1 MVSIQSSALKPQ
13 YSAWPPRKVAT
24 LMTSLQANKRPTLC
38 LIDGSAYIY
47 RAYFALPTLNNSKGL
62 QTNAVYGFTTTL
74 LKIIREHK
82 PDGLAVAF
90 DEKGPTLRHEEFK
103 EYKAQRPPM
112 PDGMKT
118 QIPYIYRVVEA
129 LNIPAVRQAGYEA
142 DDLIGTLARQAEQ
155 AGYDIVIVTG
165 DKDMLQLVTPH
176 VRIYDPVKDK
186 WSGEAECVAKF
197 GVEPSRVIEVMGLM
211 GDSSDNIPGVK
222 GVGEKTAM
230 KLIAQFGTIDELL
243 QRLDEVAPSRVRMLL
258 TEQADQA
265 RLSRK
270 LATID
275 TRSPVQ
281 FHPESYQLKPPHDD
295 QLTDLLREL
304 EFTSLL
310 KSLQPTQK
318 QPEAK
323 FHATVTIEDETTARR
338 FVDGVPK
345 AGPLGVHCLLTRQPG
360 IGADV
365 LGLTLSTG
373 GQTGFI
379 PIDVHTFMRPI
390 ISVLHDVHRPK
401 IVHDLKAT
409 LLALHRVGV
418 TLAPPYIDTMI
429 ADYLLNPNRRDHSL
443 DTIMLERLGKRLES
457 EKREKTQPQSLFEV
471 DTGSREAAAEAAA
484 ALVEVE
490 PILRE
495 QLTEQ
500 GSLKLFT
507 EVEMPLVP
515 VLADIER
522 NGFLLDVEGLHELS
536 KELERELD
544 RMMETITRLAGGEF
558 NINSPKQLATVLF
571 EKLGLKP
578 LRKTKTGYSTDED
591 TLTQLAVQHE
601 LPAQILS
608 YRSLS
613 KLRSTYVDAL
623 PELVHP
629 ETKRLH
635 TSLNQ
640 TVAATGRLSSTD
652 PNLQNIPVKGDYGL
666 RIREAFIAP
675 KGHELLCAD
684 YSQIEPR
691 ILAHLSQDPR
701 LLSVFTKGEDI
712 HMATAMEIFGLPS
725 GQITRDMR
733 RAAKTVV
740 FGIVYGIS
748 PFGLSQNLGV
758 SQPEAKKYIDTFF
771 ERFPSVRALMDR
783 NIAEGREKGYT
794 TTILGRRRPIPE
806 LQSSDPV
813 QRGFGER
820 MAVNSPIQ
828 GSAADLIKVAM
839 INVHRTL
846 RDELPHVKTILQ
858 VHDELIFEVPDHD
871 LEEAKR
877 LVKQEMEGV
886 GKQLGLSVPLKVDL
900 GVGKNWRVAHP

>member
-1 MVSIQSSALKPQ
+1 MISL
-13 YSAWPPRKVAT
+13 AT
-24 LMTSLQANKRPTLC
+24 DRPPTLY

-47 RAYFALPTLNNSKGL
+47 RAFFALPALNNSKGL
-62 QTNAVYGFTTTL
+62 QTNAIYGFMTTL

-90 DEKGPTLRHEEFK
+90 DEKGPTIRHEKFK

-112 PDGMKT
+112 PDGMKA
-118 QIPYIYRVVEA
+118 QIPYIHRAVEA

-142 DDLIGTLARQAEQ
+142 DDLIGTLARQAEH
-155 AGYDIVIVTG
+155 AGYDIVVVTG

-176 VRIYDPVKDK
+176 VRVYDPVKDK
-186 WSGEAECVAKF
+186 WSGESECVVKF
-197 GVEPSRVIEVMGLM
+197 GVEPARVVEVMGLM
-211 GDSSDNIPGVK
+211 GDASDNIPGVK
-222 GVGEKTAM
+222 GIGEKTAM
-230 KLIAQFGTIDELL
+230 KLIAQFGTIEELL
-243 QRLDEVAPSRVRMLL
+243 RHIEEVTPPRIKNLL
-258 TEQADQA
+258 ADQAENA

-275 TRSPVQ
+275 TQSPVE
-281 FHPESYQLKPPHDD
+281 FHPDSYRIKPPHDE
-295 QLTDLLREL
+295 QLTNLLREL

-310 KSLQPTQK
+310 KSLQSASKREEPKPHDT
-318 QPEAK
+318 A
-323 FHATVTIEDETTARR
+323 VIEDETAAQR
-338 FVDGVPK
+338 FVGSLPK
-345 AGPLGVHCLLTRQPG
+345 DTPLGVHCLLTGQPG
-360 IGADV
+360 VHADV
-365 LGLTLSTG
+365 RGLALSAG
-373 GQTGFI
+373 GHTAFI
-379 PIDVHTFMRPI
+379 PIDVHTFMRP
-390 ISVLHDVHRPK
+390 VLPLLHDTHRTK
-401 IVHDLKAT
+401 VVHDLKGT
-409 LLALHRVGV
+409 LLAFHRIGV
-418 TLAPPYIDTMI
+418 SLAPPYMDAMI
-429 ADYLLNPNRRDHSL
+429 ADYLLNPNRRDHGL
-443 DTIMLERLGKRLES
+443 DTIAFERLGERLGS
-457 EKREKTQPQSLFEV
+457 GNHEKARPQSLFEV
-471 DTGSREAAAEAAA
+471 DTGSRETATDTAAV
-484 ALVEVE
+484 LTKLD
-490 PILRE
+490 PILTE
-495 QLTEQ
+495 QLREQ
-500 GSLKLFT
+500 GSLNLFT
-507 EVEMPLVP
+507 EVELPLVP

-522 NGFLLDVEGLHELS
+522 NGFLLDVQGLHELS

-544 RMMETITRLAGGEF
+544 RMMQTIAGTAGGEF

-571 EKLGLKP
+571 DKLGLKP

-591 TLTQLAVQHE
+591 TLTQLATQHE
-601 LPAQILS
+601 LPSQILN

-613 KLRSTYVDAL
+613 KLKSTYVDAL
-623 PELVHP
+623 PELVRP

-652 PNLQNIPVKGDYGL
+652 PNLQNIPVKGEYGL
-666 RIREAFIAP
+666 RIREAFIVP

-701 LLSVFTKGEDI
+701 LLAVFAQGEDI

-725 GQITRDMR
+725 NHITRDMR
-733 RAAKTVV
+733 RTAKTVV

-758 SQPEAKKYIDTFF
+758 SQAEAKKYIDTFF
-771 ERFPSVRALMDR
+771 ERFSAVRALMDR
-783 NIAEGREKGYT
+783 NIAEGRKKGYT

-806 LQSSDPV
+806 LQSGDPA

-839 INVHRTL
+839 INVHKKL
-846 RDELPHVKTILQ
+846 HEELPHVKMILQ
-858 VHDELIFEVPDHD
+858 VHDELIFEAPDHD

-877 LVKQEMEGV
+877 IVKEEMEAV
-886 GKQLGLSVPLKVDL
+886 GQQLGLSVPLKVDL

>member
-1 MVSIQSSALKPQ
+1 MPDSTDAKKIL
-13 YSAWPPRKVAT
+13 Y
-24 LMTSLQANKRPTLC
+24 

-47 RAYFALPTLNNSKGL
+47 RAFFALPALNNSNGL
-62 QTNAVYGFTTTL
+62 QTNAVYGFMTTL
-74 LKIIREHK
+74 LKIIREHR

-112 PDGMKT
+112 PDGMKG
-118 QIPYIYRVVEA
+118 QIPYIHRAVEA
-129 LNIPAVRQAGYEA
+129 LNIPAVKQSGYEA

-155 AGYDIVIVTG
+155 DGYDVVIVTG
-165 DKDMLQLVTPH
+165 DKDMLQLLTPH

-186 WSGEAECVAKF
+186 WSGDAECVAKF
-197 GVEPSRVIEVMGLM
+197 GVEPARVVEVMGLM
-211 GDSSDNIPGVK
+211 GDTSDNIPGVK
-222 GVGEKTAM
+222 GIGEKTAM
-230 KLIAQFGTIDELL
+230 KLIAQFGTIEELL
-243 QRLDEVAPSRVRMLL
+243 RRLDEVTPARIKTLL
-258 TEQADQA
+258 TEQAENA

-275 TRSPVQ
+275 TQSPVE
-281 FHPESYQLKPPHDD
+281 FHPDSDRIKPPHDE

-310 KSLQPTQK
+310 KSLQSSPK
-318 QPEAK
+318 QQEMKAQDI
-323 FHATVTIEDETTARR
+323 TTIEDEIAAQR
-338 FVDGVPK
+338 FVDSLPK
-345 AGPLGVHCLLTRQPG
+345 NAPLGLHCLLASQPG
-360 IGADV
+360 VHTDV
-365 LGLTLSTG
+365 LGITVSTG
-373 GQTGFI
+373 EHTAFI

-390 ISVLHDVHRPK
+390 MPVLHDTQRIKV
-401 IVHDLKAT
+401 VHDLKAT
-409 LLALHRVGV
+409 LLAFHRIGI
-418 TLAPPYIDTMI
+418 TLAPPYLDTMI
-429 ADYLLNPNRRDHSL
+429 GDYLLNPNRRDHGL
-443 DTIMLERLGKRLES
+443 ETIVLERLGERLGS
-457 EKREKTQPQSLFEV
+457 RTHEKAQPQSLFEV
-471 DTGSREAAAEAAA
+471 DTGSREAAAEAAT
-484 ALVEVE
+484 ALAKLE
-490 PILRE
+490 PILRD

-500 GSLKLFT
+500 GSSKLFT
-507 EVEMPLVP
+507 DVEMPLVP
-515 VLADIER
+515 VLAEIER

-536 KELERELD
+536 QELERDLD
-544 RMMETITRLAGGEF
+544 RMLESITRSAGGEF

-591 TLTQLAVQHE
+591 TLTQLATQHE
-601 LPAQILS
+601 LPAQILN

-613 KLRSTYVDAL
+613 KLKSTYVDAL
-623 PELVHP
+623 PELVRP

-666 RIREAFIAP
+666 RIREAFIVP
-675 KGHELLCAD
+675 KDHELLCAD

-691 ILAHLSQDPR
+691 ILAHLSQDSR

-712 HMATAMEIFGLPS
+712 HMATAMEIFSLPS
-725 GQITRDMR
+725 SQITRDMR

-758 SQPEAKKYIDTFF
+758 PQAEAKKYIDTFF
-771 ERFPSVRALMDR
+771 ERFSAVRALMDR

-806 LQSSDPV
+806 LQSGDPT

-839 INVHRTL
+839 INVHKKIHE
-846 RDELPHVKTILQ
+846 ELPHVKMILQ

-877 LVKQEMEGV
+877 LVKQEMESV
-886 GKQLGLSVPLKVDL
+886 GKQLGISVPLKVDL

>member
-1 MVSIQSSALKPQ
+1 MSDSTDA
-13 YSAWPPRKVAT
+13 RKI
-24 LMTSLQANKRPTLC
+24 LY

-47 RAYFALPTLNNSKGL
+47 RAFFALPALNNSKGL
-62 QTNAVYGFTTTL
+62 QTNAVYGFMTTL
-74 LKIIREHK
+74 LKIIREHT

-103 EYKAQRPPM
+103 AYKAQRPPM
-112 PDGMKT
+112 PDGMKA
-118 QIPYIYRVVEA
+118 QIPYIHRVVEA
-129 LNIPAVRQAGYEA
+129 LNIPAVKQVGYEA
-142 DDLIGTLARQAEQ
+142 DDLIGTLARQAEH
-155 AGYDIVIVTG
+155 AGYDVVIVTG
-165 DKDMLQLVTPH
+165 DKDMLQLLTPH

-186 WSGEAECVAKF
+186 WSGDAECVSKF
-197 GVEPSRVIEVMGLM
+197 GVEPGRVVEVMGLM
-211 GDSSDNIPGVK
+211 GDASDNIPGVK
-222 GVGEKTAM
+222 GIGEKTAM
-230 KLIAQFGTIDELL
+230 KLIAQFGTIEELL
-243 QRLDEVAPSRVRMLL
+243 RRLDEVTPARIKALL
-258 TEQADQA
+258 TEQAENA

-275 TRSPVQ
+275 TQSPVE
-281 FHPESYQLKPPHDD
+281 FHPDSYRIKPPHDE

-310 KSLQPTQK
+310 KSLQSSPKQQELKTQDIAAIEN
-318 QPEAK
+318 EA
-323 FHATVTIEDETTARR
+323 AAQR
-338 FVDGVPK
+338 FVDGLPK
-345 AGPLGVHCLLTRQPG
+345 NTPLGLHCLLAGQPG
-360 IGADV
+360 VHTDV
-365 LGLTLSTG
+365 LGMALSTG
-373 GQTGFI
+373 EHTAFI

-390 ISVLHDVHRPK
+390 MPLLHDPHRTK
-401 IVHDLKAT
+401 VVHDLKAT
-409 LLALHRVGV
+409 LLAFHRIGV
-418 TLAPPYIDTMI
+418 TLAPPYVDTMI
-429 ADYLLNPNRRDHSL
+429 ADYLLNPNRRDHGL
-443 DTIMLERLGKRLES
+443 ETIALERLGKRLGS
-457 EKREKTQPQSLFEV
+457 DTHAKAQPQSLFEI
-471 DTGSREAAAEAAA
+471 DTGSRDAAAEAATTLA
-484 ALVEVE
+484 KLEPLLRDRLV
-490 PILRE
+490 
-495 QLTEQ
+495 EQ
-500 GSLKLFT
+500 GSSKLFT
-507 EVEMPLVP
+507 DVEMPLVP
-515 VLADIER
+515 ILAEIER

-536 KELERELD
+536 KELEQELD
-544 RMMETITRLAGGEF
+544 RMLESITRSAGESF

-571 EKLGLKP
+571 DKLGLKP

-591 TLTQLAVQHE
+591 TLTQLATQHE
-601 LPAQILS
+601 LPAQILN

-613 KLRSTYVDAL
+613 KLKSTYVDAL
-623 PELVHP
+623 PELVRP

-666 RIREAFIAP
+666 RIREAFVVP

-691 ILAHLSQDPR
+691 ILAHLSQDAR

-725 GQITRDMR
+725 SQITRDMR

-758 SQPEAKKYIDTFF
+758 PQPEAKKYIDTFF
-771 ERFPSVRALMDR
+771 ERFSAVRALMDR

-806 LQSSDPV
+806 LQSGDPA

-839 INVHRTL
+839 ITVHKKL
-846 RDELPHVKTILQ
+846 HDELPHVKMILQ

-877 LVKQEMEGV
+877 LVKQEMEDV